1 MSRRLHVWW
10 YLSVN
15 AFKFQSC
22 DHTPPRTRSLTVS
35 LGSRARPPP
44 GWYRL
49 GREIKRYLIIVYP
62 RTFALDQRDAARGPP
77 ALPGVLAGSSYFTR
91 PRRIPPA
98 PRRPL
103 SRLSVRRTPSLPSC
117 AGLCSEPAVSAP
129 LSSQWHVSYC
139 WLRAFQLQQRK
150 RRLSVMELPRLL
162 APCSPTN
169 CVPAVVWA
177 AVISDAEIGA
187 ETPRHCLAPTRIGQF
202 AHLLP
207 PLELW
212 AVSRAHSPEP
222 NPHSPDA

>member
-35 LGSRARPPP
+35 LGLRARPPP

-103 SRLSVRRTPSLPSC
+103 SRPPILSSEGPAVLRWPVQRTCRERSAFLTVAHIVTAGYERFNCNSVREGC
-117 AGLCSEPAVSAP
+117 
-129 LSSQWHVSYC
+129 Q
-139 WLRAFQLQQRK
+139 
-150 RRLSVMELPRLL
+150 
-162 APCSPTN
+162 
-169 CVPAVVWA
+169 
-177 AVISDAEIGA
+177 
-187 ETPRHCLAPTRIGQF
+187 
-202 AHLLP
+202 
-207 PLELW
+207 
-212 AVSRAHSPEP
+212 
-222 NPHSPDA
+222 